1 MTKEEI
7 IIDEQY
13 NIAVEKDI
21 SDTYLNVYKVNPS
34 DKSFD
39 SKIRVVFAF
48 YHEEL
53 NRLLSFLNDRINSSK
68 YYTANEGRQLL
79 KYIENIF
86 TMQKAHFKTKYD
98 FIIDRNYYLYFKK
111 LQPILGEHGTYLP
124 DELEV
129 IILKKYEPMFTLKK
143 SSIEFIN
150 PEDNIDEVL
159 SLVSTRNARFDEMA
173 DDEKLENLNIAIEH
187 MLKNGKKYIDF
198 DYNDTFLEFITKD
211 NIIRFRNET
220 HCFRHAAEN
229 IEKRSEY
236 TDIQKKFLANYGLTI
251 CMAILNKRKTA
262 KNN

>member
-1 MTKEEI
+1 MMKEEI

-21 SDTYLNVYKVNPS
+21 SDTYLNVYNVNPS
-34 DKSFD
+34 DKSYD

-53 NRLLSFLNDRINSSK
+53 NRLLSSLNNRINGSK

-86 TMQKAHFKTKYD
+86 TIQKAYFETKYD
-98 FIIDRNYYLYFKK
+98 FIIDRNYYLYFKN
-111 LQPILGEHGTYLP
+111 LQSILEEYGTHLP
-124 DELEV
+124 DELKV
-129 IILKKYEPMFTLKK
+129 IILKKYEPMFTLKN

-150 PEDNIDEVL
+150 SEDNIDEVL

-173 DDEKLENLNIAIEH
+173 DDEKLGNLNIAIEH

-198 DYNDTFLEFITKD
+198 DYNDTFLGFITKD
-211 NIIRFRNET
+211 NITGFRNAT

-229 IEKRSEY
+229 IEKRRGY
-236 TDIQKKFLANYGLTI
+236 TNIQKKFLANYGLTI
-251 CMAILNKRKTA
+251 CMAILNKRKNC
-262 KNN
+262 KK